1 MSPTAK
7 ARKHDILIVWTLL
20 SVFQYVKRQKRL
32 TSYECDYYYHSLLLA
47 FHKVNR
53 SVMRF
58 CSSLVLFVVLLGS
71 LNGHTQGRGGGPPPA
86 ARAPA
91 PFDMTGYWVSIVSE
105 DWRWRMFPNKGDY
118 AGVPLNAEG
127 RRMADTWDPAKDV
140 AAGEQCKAYGAP
152 GIMRIPGRFH
162 ITWQDDQTL
171 KIETDAGKQIRLFR
185 FDAAPAAGADIQGV
199 SKAEWE
205 LAQPARGFAIAG
217 DRPGSQAGS
226 LKVTTTNVRPG
237 YLRRNGVPYSANA
250 KLTEYYDLVK
260 EANGTT
266 YLVLTSTLEDPTYL
280 TQPMITAAHFRKQAD
295 ATGWNRTSCCA
306 R

>member
-1 MSPTAK
+1 
-7 ARKHDILIVWTLL
+7 
-20 SVFQYVKRQKRL
+20 
-32 TSYECDYYYHSLLLA
+32 
-47 FHKVNR
+47 
-53 SVMRF
+53 
-58 CSSLVLFVVLLGS
+58 
-71 LNGHTQGRGGGPPPA
+71 
-86 ARAPA
+86 
-91 PFDMTGYWVSIVSE
+91 MTGYWVSIVTE

-127 RRMADTWDPAKDV
+127 RKAADAWDPAKDES
-140 AAGEQCKAYGAP
+140 AGEQCKAYGAV

-171 KIETDAGKQIRLFR
+171 KIETDAGKQTRVLHFGPVG
-185 FDAAPAAGADIQGV
+185 AAAADLQGT

-205 LAQPARGFAIAG
+205 FSQAGFGFALAG
-217 DRPGSQAGS
+217 DRGGARSGS
-226 LKVTTTNVRPG
+226 LKVTTTNIRAG
-237 YLRRNGVPYSANA
+237 YLRRNGVPFSANA

-295 ATGWNRTSCCA
+295 AAGWNPTACA
-306 R
+306 AR